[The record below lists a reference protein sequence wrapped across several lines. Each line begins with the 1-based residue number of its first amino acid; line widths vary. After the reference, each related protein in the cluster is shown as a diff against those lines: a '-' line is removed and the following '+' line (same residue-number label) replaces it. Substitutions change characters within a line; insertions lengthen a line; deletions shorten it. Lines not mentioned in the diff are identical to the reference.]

1 MDSERITL
9 DFLTLETLFCRAAGL
24 SWVEV
29 VDVIFV
35 FGRFLSEDVLLEV
48 IRVEEQLSLTSF

>member
-29 VDVIFV
+29 VVIFV